1 MKPIESAECHQPDPF
16 LSGGVCRQDW
26 CGGCVILTVF
36 FFPKGDLPPILR
48 AVIESVG
55 SHLKWCE
62 HMLQNAHHIS
72 PEVRENLHR
81 QKSNLE
87 QQMRLVNDQ
96 IYLHR
101 VSPHN

>member
-1 MKPIESAECHQPDPF
+1 M
-16 LSGGVCRQDW
+16 
-26 CGGCVILTVF
+26 ILTVF

-62 HMLQNAHHIS
+62 HMLQNAHHIG

-87 QQMRLVNDQ
+87 QQMKLVNDQ

-101 VSPHN
+101 VSPHKKIFIIA